1 MLGKLYLLGNNLIS
15 KNIKEIKIESKIIMI
30 NLENPRKKSKL
41 SLIVIYRSNSE
52 RFNNSI
58 SDRVA
63 FRKKNIYIITLKNL
77 NPI

>member
-41 SLIVIYRSNSE
+41 SLIVTYRSNSE

-63 FRKKNIYIITLKNL
+63 FRKKTIYIITLKNL